1 MGIYALR
8 DSDMQHLEFCFY
20 SRIQAASSKRQFLGE
35 ESLGFPL
42 AVERSMLACCVNL
55 QV

>member
-20 SRIQAASSKRQFLGE
+20 SRIQAAGLM
-35 ESLGFPL
+35 P
-42 AVERSMLACCVNL
+42 ARSMLACCVTHGA
-55 QV
+55 